1 MVWNYRLIEYR
12 YIDDEIDLAVHEVY
26 YNEDG
31 APFAFSEN
39 AIAPFSKE
47 DAQLILEAYDKPPV
61 AYIDK
66 RRLDE
71 GQDDWGWL

>member
-12 YIDDEIDLAVHEVY
+12 YIDDETDLAVHEVY

-31 APFAFSEN
+31 TPFAFSEK

-47 DAQLILEAYDKPPV
+47 DAQRVLEAYDKPPV